1 MNNVTVKIP
10 SKLMPDVMNLLT
22 VEFCKLAE
30 ANDKLERKLSEAQF
44 ELASEK
50 NKRKAYEQQ
59 AKDFEAQLAD
69 GDF

>member
-50 NKRKAYEQQ
+50 NKRKAYEQK